1 MTDNTQT
8 RVLVSIGELA
18 RSTGIAV
25 RTIRFYCD
33 EGILE
38 SCRSSG
44 GHRMFDAQ
52 TATDRLL
59 LVRRLRTLGLGLGS
73 ITDVLHAQRSIAE
86 AIAAESARV
95 DVEFR
100 SLAWR
105 RASLRAIAAAGP
117 TQQTERMALLAA
129 VQDGDAAYDCLLRFW
144 RRILAPIPQR
154 EFDIYVYWNIPEP
167 PVDPSVDEI
176 VAYAE
181 LAALVSD
188 PEMDSAV
195 RQQLWRGRS
204 ELIRDRRGL
213 YTDVGDILVDV
224 VALVME
230 GVLPH
235 GGSELDRFVHAHAGA
250 RGERD
255 TPSFR
260 EQLLI
265 DATDADHRIRRYW
278 ALTALFLGTRVTVG
292 QAHNWLFDAL
302 ASGTEAAD
310 RPAAQ
315 LSAPSMGDLI
325 SSGNEHDSARRRA
338 GRRAELLRQLL

>member
-1 MTDNTQT
+1 MQP
-8 RVLVSIGELA
+8 RMVVSIGELA
-18 RSTGIAV
+18 RRTGIAV

-52 TATDRLL
+52 IATERLL
-59 LVRRLRTLGLGLGS
+59 LVRRLRALGLGLGS
-73 ITDVLHAQRSIAE
+73 ISDVLHARRSIAE

-95 DVEFR
+95 DAEFR

-105 RASLRAIAAAGP
+105 RASLRALGAAGP
-117 TQQTERMALLAA
+117 TQLAQRMALLAA
-129 VQDGDAAYDCLLRFW
+129 AEDGDTAHDYLLRFW
-144 RRILAPIPQR
+144 RRVLAPIPQR
-154 EFDIYVYWNIPEP
+154 DFDIYMYWNVPEP
-167 PVDPSVDEI
+167 PGDPSVEEV

-188 PEMDSAV
+188 PAMDSVV
-195 RQQLWRGRS
+195 RQQLWRGQP

-224 VALVME
+224 VSLVME
-230 GVLPH
+230 GVRPH
-235 GGSELDRFVHAHAGA
+235 GGSELDRFVGAHAGA

-255 TPSFR
+255 TPRFR

-265 DATDADHRIRRYW
+265 DATDSDHRIRRYW
-278 ALTALFLGTRVTVG
+278 ALTGQFLGTRVTVG
-292 QAHNWLFDAL
+292 QAHHWLFDAL
-302 ASGTEAAD
+302 SSCTDPVNGPTAW
-310 RPAAQ
+310 Q
-315 LSAPSMGDLI
+315 SALVSGDL
-325 SSGNEHDSARRRA
+325 SGSGNEPDSARRRA
-338 GRRAELLRQLL
+338 GRRAELLRHLL